1 MFSYFV
7 FTCVVYVMYVY
18 VPDYDPYLN
27 LATDLGSVAEIR
39 EVDIKT
45 SKVIILF
52 TFQIIMSL

>member
-7 FTCVVYVMYVY
+7 FICVVYVMYVY

-39 EVDIKT
+39 EVEIYKT

-52 TFQIIMSL
+52 TFQMSL

>member
-7 FTCVVYVMYVY
+7 FTCVFHVMYVY

-39 EVDIKT
+39 EVDIKP
-45 SKVIILF
+45 LR
-52 TFQIIMSL
+52 